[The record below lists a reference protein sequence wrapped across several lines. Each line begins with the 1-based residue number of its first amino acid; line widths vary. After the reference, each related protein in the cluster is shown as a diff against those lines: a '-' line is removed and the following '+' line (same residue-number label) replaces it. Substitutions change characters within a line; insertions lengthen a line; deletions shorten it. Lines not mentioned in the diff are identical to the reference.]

1 MWEEQYNVTL
11 SPVLRRMQGEGN
23 LWLALEFEI
32 FYSGTEVSAAH
43 SKVTVTFP
51 TFHYSPVAP

>member
-1 MWEEQYNVTL
+1 MWEEQCDVTL
-11 SPVLRRMQGEGN
+11 SPVLLGIQEEGN

-43 SKVTVTFP
+43 SKVTVPFP
-51 TFHYSPVAP
+51 TFHYSPAAP